1 MNSII
6 RKIQKEDNLALA
18 KMIRQVFIEHDAPQ
32 QGTVFSDPT
41 TDNLFELFQKENSIL
56 WVLEIEGKAV
66 GCCGLFLTEGLPEKY
81 VELVKFYISKE
92 ARGNGFGLELMNKC
106 IETAL
111 EMGYKSIYIESLPE
125 YAKAVNM
132 YLQAGFK
139 QLNQSLGN
147 SGHSACNLWFLKE
160 LDI

>member
-1 MNSII
+1 MNSTI
-6 RKIQKEDNLALA
+6 RTIQQNDNLKLA
-18 KMIRQVFIEHDAPQ
+18 TMIREVFIEHDAPQ

-66 GCCGLFLTEGLPEKY
+66 GCCGLFPTEGLDEKC

-106 IETAL
+106 IESAIQ
-111 EMGYKSIYIESLPE
+111 MGYKSIYIESLPE

-132 YLQAGFK
+132 YLQTGFK
-139 QLNQSLGN
+139 QLNQSLGT
-147 SGHSACNLWFLKE
+147 SSHTACNLWFLKE
-160 LDI
+160 I

>member
-1 MNSII
+1 MKSTI
-6 RKIQKEDNLALA
+6 RTIQKSDNLALA
-18 KMIRQVFIEHDAPQ
+18 KMIRQVFIQHNAPQ

-41 TDNLFELFQKENSIL
+41 TDDLFELFQEENSIL

-66 GCCGLFLTEGLPEKY
+66 GCCGLFPTEGLPDDC

-92 ARGNGFGLELMNKC
+92 ARGKGFGLELMNKC
-106 IETAL
+106 IESAL

-139 QLNQSLGN
+139 KLNQSLGN
-147 SGHSACNLWFLKE
+147 SGHTACNMWFLKE
-160 LDI
+160 I

>member
-18 KMIRQVFIEHDAPQ
+18 TMIRQVFIEHNAPQ
-32 QGTVFSDPT
+32 EGTVYSDPT
-41 TDNLFELFQKENSIL
+41 TDHLFELFQEENSIL
-56 WVLEIEGKAV
+56 WVLEMDGNPV
-66 GCCGLFLTEGLPEKY
+66 GCCGLFPTQGLPENC

-92 ARGNGFGLELMNKC
+92 ARGKGFGLELMNKT
-106 IETAL
+106 IDSAI
-111 EMGYKSIYIESLPE
+111 EMGYKSVYIESLPE

-139 QLNQSLGN
+139 QLNQALGN
-147 SGHSACNLWFLKE
+147 SGHTACNLWFLKE
-160 LDI
+160 I

>member
-1 MNSII
+1 MKSTI
-6 RKIQKEDNLALA
+6 RTIQKSDNLALA
-18 KMIRQVFIEHDAPQ
+18 KMIRQVFIQHNAPQ

-41 TDNLFELFQKENSIL
+41 TDDLFELFQEENSML

-66 GCCGLFLTEGLPEKY
+66 GCCGLFPTEGLPDDC

-92 ARGNGFGLELMNKC
+92 ARGKGFGLELMNKC
-106 IETAL
+106 IESAL

-139 QLNQSLGN
+139 KLNQSLGT
-147 SGHSACNLWFLKE
+147 SGHTACNLWFLKE
-160 LDI
+160 I

>member
-6 RKIQKEDNLALA
+6 RTIQQNDNLELA
-18 KMIRQVFIEHDAPQ
+18 NMIRQVFIEHDAPQ

-41 TDNLFELFQKENSIL
+41 TDFLFELFQEENSIL
-56 WVLEIEGKAV
+56 WVLEIDGKAV
-66 GCCGLFLTEGLPEKY
+66 GCCGLFPTQGLPEKC

-106 IETAL
+106 IETAF

-125 YAKAVNM
+125 YSKAVNM

-147 SGHSACNLWFLKE
+147 SGHTACSLWFLKK
-160 LDI
+160 I

>member
-1 MNSII
+1 MNSTI
-6 RKIQKEDNLALA
+6 RTIQQDDNIELAN
-18 KMIRQVFIEHDAPQ
+18 MIRQVFIEHEAPQ

-41 TDNLFELFQKENSIL
+41 TDFLFELFQVENSIL
-56 WVLEIEGKAV
+56 WVLEIEGQAV
-66 GCCGLFLTEGLPEKY
+66 GCCGLFPTQGLPEKC

-92 ARGNGFGLELMNKC
+92 ARGNGFGLKLMNKC
-106 IETAL
+106 IESAL
-111 EMGYKSIYIESLPE
+111 ELGYKSIYIESLPE

-147 SGHSACNLWFLKE
+147 SGHTACNLWFLKK
-160 LDI
+160 I